1 MTRGALGDA
10 GEQPLAAGADDR
22 GGWQSLVD
30 PISTQSAVALH
41 PAIFALARR
50 TPFTTLGPQADSIPE
65 ARKERRGREE
75 GSRSGVDLN
84 HLTETGGMAQ
94 GAESLESIRSMI
106 SLLHD
111 DPRQDGEG
119 CPVDM

>member
-41 PAIFALARR
+41 PPIFALARR
-50 TPFTTLGPQADSIPE
+50 TPFTTLGPQTASIPE
-65 ARKERRGREE
+65 ALEERRGRQERPVRHRFE
-75 GSRSGVDLN
+75 PTDLDGRG
-84 HLTETGGMAQ
+84 TRRRRACRGEPAG
-94 GAESLESIRSMI
+94 
-106 SLLHD
+106 
-111 DPRQDGEG
+111 DP
-119 CPVDM
+119 P

>member
-1 MTRGALGDA
+1 MTRAALGDA

-75 GSRSGVDLN
+75 FPVRRRFQPSDRDGRDGARRGV
-84 HLTETGGMAQ
+84 AQ
-94 GAESLESIRSMI
+94 EYPI
-106 SLLHD
+106 
-111 DPRQDGEG
+111 DGQ
-119 CPVDM
+119 PSP